1 MTTQKQN
8 LFARKFALAALLP
21 FAAVS
26 FVGCAEETV
35 VQEAEEAGPTAEA
48 AILGETVTLQTEV
61 QEVVGPNVF
70 SVGEDETLIVGT
82 GLGEEV
88 EEGDNVQVTGT
99 VRNFILTDLEEEG
112 FTFDDD
118 ESTYVVEYEQE
129 LVVVADDVEDLP

>member
-1 MTTQKQN
+1 MTIQKQN
-8 LFARKFALAALLP
+8 LWARKVVLAALVP
-21 FAAVS
+21 FAALS

-61 QEVVGPNVF
+61 QEIVGPNVF

-82 GLGEEV
+82 GMSDGL
-88 EEGDNVQVTGT
+88 EEGDDVQVTGT
-99 VRNFILTDLEEEG
+99 VRNFLLADLEEEG

-118 ESTYVVEYEQE
+118 ESTFVVEYEQE
-129 LVVVADDVEDLP
+129 LVVVADDVEELP